1 MSKVALRKVGSSL
14 ITTIPADVVQ
24 ELHLDEGQQLEITK
38 ENGRIVMMPLNAKL
52 DQARASHDK
61 IIRKYRAAF
70 QKLAD
75 V

>member
-14 ITTIPADVVQ
+14 VTTIPAEVVQ
-24 ELHLDEGQQLEITK
+24 ELHLEEGQSLEVSK
-38 ENGRIVMMPLNAKL
+38 SNGRIILMPVNAKMEN
-52 DQARASHDK
+52 AKAAHDK
-61 IIRKYRAAF
+61 IIKKYRAAF

>member
-1 MSKVALRKVGSSL
+1 MSRVALRKVGSSL
-14 ITTIPADVVQ
+14 VTTIPADVVQ

-38 ENGRIVMMPLNAKL
+38 ENGRIVMMPLDAKME
-52 DQARASHDK
+52 QARTSHDK
-61 IIRKYRAAF
+61 IIKKYRAAF

>member
-14 ITTIPADVVQ
+14 VTTIPADVVQ

-52 DQARASHDK
+52 DQAKVSHDK

>member
-14 ITTIPADVVQ
+14 VTTIPAEVVQ
-24 ELHLDEGQQLEITK
+24 ELHLEEGQSLEVSK
-38 ENGRIVMMPLNAKL
+38 SNGRIILMPVNSKMENAK
-52 DQARASHDK
+52 AAHDK
-61 IIRKYRAAF
+61 IIKKYRAAF

>member
-14 ITTIPADVVQ
+14 VTTIPADVVQ

-52 DQARASHDK
+52 EQAKVSHDK

-70 QKLAD
+70 QKLVD

>member
-14 ITTIPADVVQ
+14 VTTIPADVVH

-52 DQARASHDK
+52 DQAKVSHDK

>member
-14 ITTIPADVVQ
+14 VTTIPADVVQ

-52 DQARASHDK
+52 KQAKASHDK